1 MPTTVSK
8 SRTRDDGLVDP
19 LSDEALAELVHGAG
33 DAVIVADPDG
43 AIQYWNAA
51 AEAMFGHAAAE
62 AVGTSLDL
70 IVPER
75 LRERHWDGYRQTMAT
90 GETKYGGQTLSV
102 PAVRADG
109 ARISVEF
116 TVALLHGA
124 SGAVTGIAAIMREV
138 TAAWEERR
146 ALRSRVRELEDELAA
161 LRQERPPAPR
171 PAGGEESV
179 GRGAPGRE
187 GPAAT

>member
-1 MPTTVSK
+1 M
-8 SRTRDDGLVDP
+8 DDRV
-19 LSDEALAELVHGAG
+19 LAEIVRAAG

-43 AIQYWNAA
+43 AIRYWNAA
-51 AEAMFGHAAAE
+51 AEAMFGHAADE
-62 AVGTSLDL
+62 ALGASLD
-70 IVPER
+70 IVIPER
-75 LRERHWDGYRQTMAT
+75 LRERHWEGYRQTMAT
-90 GETKYGGQTLSV
+90 GETKYGGETLSV

-116 TVALLHGA
+116 TVALVRDD
-124 SGAVTGIAAIMREV
+124 SGAVTGIAAVMRDV

-146 ALRSRVRELEDELAA
+146 ALQRRVRELESEVAA
-161 LRQERPPAPR
+161 LREEAPPAPR
-171 PAGGEESV
+171 PAGGEEFA

>member
-1 MPTTVSK
+1 MMGGVEQLP
-8 SRTRDDGLVDP
+8 DQ
-19 LSDEALAELVHGAG
+19 ALAELVHGAG
-33 DAVIVADPDG
+33 DAVIVADRDG
-43 AIQYWNAA
+43 AIRYWNAA
-51 AEAMFGHAAAE
+51 AEAMFGHVSADVLGA
-62 AVGTSLDL
+62 SLD
-70 IVPER
+70 IVIPER
-75 LRERHWDGYRQTMAT
+75 LRERHWEGFRHTMAS

-109 ARISVEF
+109 ERISVDF
-116 TVALLHGA
+116 TVALLHDA
-124 SGAVTGIAAIMREV
+124 EGAVTGIAAIMRDV

-146 ALRSRVRELEDELAA
+146 ALHRRVRELEDELAA
-161 LRQERPPAPR
+161 RAEGPPAPR

>member
-1 MPTTVSK
+1 MDTG
-8 SRTRDDGLVDP
+8 RRWR
-19 LSDEALAELVHGAG
+19 LAR
-33 DAVIVADPDG
+33 P
-43 AIQYWNAA
+43 
-51 AEAMFGHAAAE
+51 
-62 AVGTSLDL
+62 
-70 IVPER
+70 
-75 LRERHWDGYRQTMAT
+75 
-90 GETKYGGQTLSV
+90 KYGGETLSV

-116 TVALLHGA
+116 TVALVRDE

-146 ALRSRVRELEDELAA
+146 ALARRVRELESELAA
-161 LRQERPPAPR
+161 LREERAPAPR
-171 PAGGEESV
+171 PAGGEEFV